1 MINGGA
7 HAANN
12 LDIQEYMLAPV
23 GAKTF
28 SQAIRWCSEIFF
40 NLKELLKSNSYST
53 SVGDEGGFAPN
64 FKSNFEPL
72 EFLIKAIKKSKLSP
86 ERDVMISL
94 DVASSE
100 FYKKNK
106 YYLGSPKKN
115 FSSDKMVYI
124 LLIL

>member
-1 MINGGA
+1 
-7 HAANN
+7 
-12 LDIQEYMLAPV
+12 MLAPV

-40 NLKELLKSNSYST
+40 NLKELLKSNNYST

-72 EFLIKAIKKSKLSP
+72 EFLIKAIKRSKLRP
-86 ERDVMISL
+86 ERCNDIS

-100 FYKKNK
+100 FYKKINIIWVHLK
-106 YYLGSPKKN
+106 NTLVVKKW
-115 FSSDKMVYI
+115 FHSLQI
-124 LLIL
+124 L

>member
-40 NLKELLKSNSYST
+40 NLKELLKL
-53 SVGDEGGFAPN
+53 V
-64 FKSNFEPL
+64 
-72 EFLIKAIKKSKLSP
+72 
-86 ERDVMISL
+86 
-94 DVASSE
+94 
-100 FYKKNK
+100 
-106 YYLGSPKKN
+106 
-115 FSSDKMVYI
+115 I
-124 LLIL
+124 LRQ